1 MKHRSRWRRLPV
13 EKIPT
18 TIVVNREP
26 HGKPS
31 VNTVFFVVRHPSGI
45 QCRYKCGV
53 QCGIKTSKALDYN
66 KICISAG

>member
-45 QCRYKCGV
+45 QCRYKCGF